1 MSSII
6 KCGPSPSKLAF
17 RVDWKMA
24 DIISPL
30 PGCSKR
36 KSGKSISVEEQQIIL
51 NVAKYFQ
58 EESKSGNKLQFRAG
72 AVIAKTAAAT
82 GVSKNSVRKIV
93 SAGKVID
100 EGKTR
105 KAKVRFGKLDNFDVG
120 VIRRIIHNL
129 YRENISPSLKKILLQ
144 LKEKMKTHLWRLLKK
159 IGFGYEKRGR
169 QRIIS
174 ERPEIIAWRER
185 YLRRIREADPE
196 RAIVYTDE
204 TWLNQGHRTKKE
216 WVDLETLKE
225 KNLRSLRLS
234 GLTVG
239 CTKEMTGKGR
249 RLIISDAM
257 TESGPVRGAL
267 WMFKADGKG
276 KKRKI
281 ESKSKELSGEK
292 KRHKL
297 DSEST
302 EKKEDTVDGVKVTL
316 K

>member
-1 MSSII
+1 M
-6 KCGPSPSKLAF
+6 
-17 RVDWKMA
+17 
-24 DIISPL
+24 
-30 PGCSKR
+30 
-36 KSGKSISVEEQQIIL
+36 EEQQIIL

-58 EESKSGNKLQFRAG
+58 EESKSGNKPQFREG

-144 LKEKMKTHLWRLLKK
+144 LKENINFPYGKTHLSLLLKK
-159 IGFGYEKRGR
+159 MGFGYEKRRR

-185 YLRRIREADPE
+185 YLRRIPKIREADPE

-204 TWLNQGHRTKKE
+204 TWLNQGHGTKKE

-225 KNLRSLRLS
+225 K
-234 GLTVG
+234 T
-239 CTKEMTGKGR
+239 
-249 RLIISDAM
+249 
-257 TESGPVRGAL
+257 
-267 WMFKADGKG
+267 
-276 KKRKI
+276 
-281 ESKSKELSGEK
+281 
-292 KRHKL
+292 
-297 DSEST
+297 
-302 EKKEDTVDGVKVTL
+302 
-316 K
+316 